1 MVRPFELGRWE
12 KRVPMTLAV
21 HLCGNA
27 ETPGTETAFTENVSP
42 RGVRV
47 VSVRRW
53 RANEDLD
60 FVSLPGTFRARAR
73 VAYCQPLSGQGY
85 AVGLEFLEQTG
96 RWVVGGSS
104 ATGKSLHG

>member
-1 MVRPFELGRWE
+1 
-12 KRVPMTLAV
+12 
-21 HLCGNA
+21 
-27 ETPGTETAFTENVSP
+27 
-42 RGVRV
+42 
-47 VSVRRW
+47 
-53 RANEDLD
+53 
-60 FVSLPGTFRARAR
+60 